1 MKKRKEYEVVVSK
14 TKKCKTKSQKYK
26 KNIWACGQKD
36 QNEKSNMVYIKMGK
50 GILKKKHKNT
60 KEKTQNNSYLVNFS
74 DSQSASLHWSHHLPF
89 CFLTIVPTLCL

>member
-36 QNEKSNMVYIKMGK
+36 QNEKKQY
-50 GILKKKHKNT
+50 GIHKNGEKNT
-60 KEKTQNNSYLVNFS
+60 EKKTQKYKRKNAKQLLFS
-74 DSQSASLHWSHHLPF
+74 
-89 CFLTIVPTLCL
+89 

>member
-50 GILKKKHKNT
+50 RILKKTQKYKRKNA
-60 KEKTQNNSYLVNFS
+60 KQLLFS
-74 DSQSASLHWSHHLPF
+74 
-89 CFLTIVPTLCL
+89 

>member
-36 QNEKSNMVYIKMGK
+36 QNEKSNMVYIK
-50 GILKKKHKNT
+50 III
-60 KEKTQNNSYLVNFS
+60 KEYWKKTQKYKRKNAKQLLFS
-74 DSQSASLHWSHHLPF
+74 
-89 CFLTIVPTLCL
+89 

>member
-36 QNEKSNMVYIKMGK
+36 QNEKSNMVYIKIIIK
-50 GILKKKHKNT
+50 EYLKKNT
-60 KEKTQNNSYLVNFS
+60 KIQKKKRKT
-74 DSQSASLHWSHHLPF
+74 
-89 CFLTIVPTLCL
+89 TLI